1 MRMNQ
6 ILQFSKNR
14 INIFAPSFMII
25 KLELLP
31 KAMSKYILRKPIMN
45 PINLTIYY
53 FFLSWFLESSEINF
67 IIIGVIYCFNTL
79 SLFYIALPLCL

>member
-1 MRMNQ
+1 
-6 ILQFSKNR
+6 
-14 INIFAPSFMII
+14 MII

-67 IIIGVIYCFNTL
+67 IIIGVIYCYNT
-79 SLFYIALPLCL
+79 